1 MKIIW
6 TPWRM
11 KYILGEKSQGCI
23 LCDKHRAPQ
32 TSDAENLVVYRGAT
46 CYILLNLF
54 PYSNGHV
61 MVAPYQHLQSPELL
75 DRETMAELMQL
86 TSLSV
91 ALLRKAASP
100 EGFNIGM
107 NVGRVAGAGIADHV
121 HMHVVPRWYGDTNYM
136 SVLAETRLVP
146 EMLAETYQT
155 LKNALSEISPRPANG
170 A

>member
-1 MKIIW
+1 M
-6 TPWRM
+6 
-11 KYILGEKSQGCI
+11 GEKSQGCI
-23 LCDKHRAPQ
+23 LCDKHCAPQ

-54 PYSNGHV
+54 PYSNGHM
-61 MVAPYQHLQSPELL
+61 MVAPYQHLESPELL
-75 DRETMAELMQL
+75 DSQTMAELMEL

-155 LKNALSEISPRPANG
+155 LKNALAEMSPHPANG